1 MTKEAAMSDLTLIAE
16 DIRNAMQALDE
27 ACHAAKAMGKVYQ
40 VPQAEGESNHITQT
54 LYQDPKLAAFDL
66 FRDKMMELHERLS
79 KLKIVL
85 DNEEAYAVDE
95 LVDAISTATTGHR
108 ADYRRTP
115 RMHD

>member
-1 MTKEAAMSDLTLIAE
+1 MTKEVAMSDLTLIAE
-16 DIRNAMQALDE
+16 DILNTMQALSE
-27 ACHAAKAMGKVYQ
+27 ACHAAKEMGKVYQ
-40 VPQAEGESNHITQT
+40 VPQTEGGSGQMIQNVYE
-54 LYQDPKLAAFDL
+54 DPKLAAFGL
-66 FRDKMMELHERLS
+66 FRNKMLELHERLN

-95 LVDAISTATTGHR
+95 LVDAISMATTGHR